1 MNKIKIS
8 MNLSDLPEIKI
19 VRHVRAAR
27 LRLRVES
34 AQIRLTAPVLCSQ
47 QQIQNF
53 IEQSTPWLVTT
64 WHEQQHK
71 LAIQLQAQVL
81 PTTLKLF
88 NLEQPLQLSYQTQK
102 QNFIF
107 DGENLQLYVSDRQPE
122 VYLKAF
128 VITYAKQHLA
138 VYLAQIS
145 AETGLNFGKCAI
157 RQPKTRW
164 GSCTARHDIMLNSAL
179 VLFPEA
185 IVRYV
190 CVHELA
196 HTRHFDHSARFWKLV
211 EKHDPNFQQHRKLL
225 KTSPIPYWWFF
236 DKY

>member
-1 MNKIKIS
+1 

-19 VRHVRAAR
+19 IRHVRATR

-34 AQIRLTAPVLCSQ
+34 AQIRLTAPLLCSQ

-53 IEQSTPWLVTT
+53 IDQSTPWLVTT
-64 WHEQQHK
+64 WQQQQQK
-71 LAIQLQAQVL
+71 LAIQIQDRVL
-81 PTTLKLF
+81 PTALKLF
-88 NLEQPLQLSYQTQK
+88 NLEQSLLVSYQAQK

-107 DGENLQLYVSDRQPE
+107 DHENLHLYVSDRRPE

-128 VITYAKQHLA
+128 VISYAKQHLA

-145 AETGLNFGKCAI
+145 AETGMNFGECAI

-164 GSCTARHDIMLNSAL
+164 GSCTSKHDIMLNAAL
-179 VLFPEA
+179 ALFPNE

-190 CVHELA
+190 CIHELA
-196 HTRHFDHSARFWKLV
+196 HTRHFDHSARFWGLV
-211 EKHDPNFQQHRKLL
+211 EKHDARFQQHRKIL
-225 KTSPIPYWWFF
+225 KTSPMPYWWFF
-236 DKY
+236 DKH